1 MLLSV
6 EQAFVGRH
14 KIQAPLKTLALEA
27 ILRQNKSQVKKKCI
41 NCNKEVLVLRFHV
54 MMCKTREGVLSSES
68 EDGDTVFLCL
78 HQSYKESKKDKKTT
92 FL

>member
-6 EQAFVGRH
+6 EQAFVGRD

-27 ILRQNKSQVKKKCI
+27 ILRQNKSQVKKKFI
-41 NCNKEVLVLRFHV
+41 NCNKEVLEKDLRFHV

-68 EDGDTVFLCL
+68 
-78 HQSYKESKKDKKTT
+78 
-92 FL
+92 

>member
-6 EQAFVGRH
+6 EQAFVGRD

-27 ILRQNKSQVKKKCI
+27 ILRQNKSQVKKKVHY
-41 NCNKEVLVLRFHV
+41 NCNKEVKDLRFHV

-78 HQSYKESKKDKKTT
+78 H
-92 FL
+92 

>member
-1 MLLSV
+1 M
-6 EQAFVGRH
+6 
-14 KIQAPLKTLALEA
+14 KD
-27 ILRQNKSQVKKKCI
+27 
-41 NCNKEVLVLRFHV
+41 LRFHV

>member
-6 EQAFVGRH
+6 EQAFVGRD

-41 NCNKEVLVLRFHV
+41 I
-54 MMCKTREGVLSSES
+54 
-68 EDGDTVFLCL
+68 TVIRR
-78 HQSYKESKKDKKTT
+78 
-92 FL
+92 